1 MPDFMAIAQQC
12 APSVA
17 PQSLAAVAHVES
29 SFNPFAIGVVGA
41 RLARQPRNQREA
53 VATARALDRLGYNFS
68 LGTVQVNRYNLAKY
82 GESYETIFDMCR
94 NLRAGGAIL
103 HDCFRR
109 ARPVY
114 PDPQQALRAAFSCY
128 YSGNFATGFRHGY
141 VRKVVLAAG
150 KDPDAIA
157 IVPAIDQQGRIPTPP
172 APADVDAAPAAT
184 AAPHPH
190 AAAEKPGTDWSVKPV
205 GGGQSARQRAGLK
218 YESEPDHDAGQHS
231 HK

>member
-82 GESYETIFDMCR
+82 GESYETIFDLCR
-94 NLRAGGAIL
+94 NLRAGAAIL
-103 HDCFRR
+103 QDCFRR
-109 ARPVY
+109 ARLVY
-114 PDPQQALRAAFSCY
+114 PDQQQALRAAFSCY
-128 YSGNFATGFRHGY
+128 YSGNFSTGFRHGY
-141 VRKVVLAAG
+141 VSRVVLAAG

-157 IVPAIDQQGRIPTPP
+157 VVPEIGKSDRTPTPP
-172 APADVDAAPAAT
+172 SPAHVEVPS
-184 AAPHPH
+184 
-190 AAAEKPGTDWSVKPV
+190 AAAVRPRPLTAVEEPSANWSVKPV
-205 GGGQSARQRAGLK
+205 GGGKSAGQSAGLK
-218 YESEPDHDAGQHS
+218 YESEPETNTGQHPD
-231 HK
+231 K